1 MGGAGGWM
9 TARPWRNG
17 PPASGAASE
26 DLCMLVRGRVALPPG
41 RHVLRLSAGDYY
53 YAWLN
58 GTRLG
63 QGPAPAAG
71 GVRYYQEYPV
81 EGGRTVTVA
90 VLVCRR
96 AAEDMGWS
104 AGAGQPALWAQFVRG
119 GRVSA
124 RCDEDWRCRLCRA
137 WPDGGSFDDIVALK
151 YKKNIGEG
159 INVIIGELAEANDL
173 KGIIDIADF
182 NSEELG
188 TDKEAVDKLSGLV
201 EIFQKPELDFTNN
214 RAGGDDIL
222 GDAYEYLMR
231 KFAQESG
238 KSKGQF
244 YTPGEVSRIMAKVI
258 GIDKATDPS
267 MTVYD
272 PACGSGSLLIRA
284 ADEAPCEITIY
295 GQEKDNSTAGLA
307 RMNLVLHNKGAGI
320 IVGNKSTLSAP
331 QYKDEHNP
339 ELLKTFNYI
348 VVNPPFSDK
357 SWMDGITIPDIYG
370 RYSEAVLGVPP
381 EKNGDYAWL
390 LHVLKSLKSD
400 GKAAI
405 ILPHGVLFRG
415 NTEADIR
422 KRIIDRGYIKGLI
435 GLPAN
440 LFYGTGIPAC
450 ILVID
455 KEDAAERTGIFM
467 IDASRDYVKDGNK
480 NRLREQDIHKIV
492 TTFLAMDDSNPKYA
506 RFVLND
512 EIKVTNEYNLNISRY
527 IDSTEPED
535 LQDINAHLNGG
546 IPEADVDS
554 MAEYWREYP
563 SLREILFQPLRQGY
577 LHPVVQKGE
586 VVSTITAQP
595 EFIHHADQVDDA
607 YSRWK
612 EAVTPDLM
620 KLDQGGQPQELI
632 ARISELL
639 LSDFAQVPLLDK
651 YDVYEVLMEYWAE
664 TMQDDV
670 YAVCY
675 NGYEAGR
682 EIAYEYVFKKKKENN
697 QTIEV
702 RTDKIKGFEGK
713 LLPKALV
720 AIHFFAEDV
729 KAQEILRDELD
740 QVSADLE
747 EMAEENGGENGL
759 FAQLDDLKRATVA
772 ARIREIKRDPA
783 AKKELT
789 ALQTYLSLMDA
800 ESNYKKALKQA
811 ETDLDERLKKKYPQL
826 TLEEIRHLLVEEKW
840 LSAIYSGIDAIHEAV
855 SHRLSARVTQLVER
869 YEYTLKECEDEV
881 DRYEVK
887 VKSHLERMG
896 FVW

>member
-1 MGGAGGWM
+1 MAIKKSEIYSQIW
-9 TARPWRNG
+9 
-17 PPASGAASE
+17 AAC
-26 DLCMLVRGRVALPPG
+26 DK
-41 RHVLRLSAGDYY
+41 LR
-53 YAWLN
+53 
-58 GTRLG
+58 
-63 QGPAPAAG
+63 G
-71 GVRYYQEYPV
+71 GVEPARYKDYIL
-81 EGGRTVTVA
+81 T
-90 VLVCRR
+90 L
-96 AAEDMGWS
+96 
-104 AGAGQPALWAQFVRG
+104 LFVKY
-119 GRVSA
+119 VSD
-124 RCDEDWRCRLCRA
+124 RFKSSDNWDIEV
-137 WPDGGSFDDIVALK
+137 PEGGSFDDVIALK

-159 INVIIGELAEANDL
+159 INIIIGKLAEANDL

-222 GDAYEYLMR
+222 GDAYEFLMR
-231 KFAQESG
+231 KFAQDSG

-284 ADEAPCEITIY
+284 ADEAPCEISIY

-307 RMNLVLHNKGAGI
+307 RMNLVLHNKGAGV

-331 QYKDEHNP
+331 QYKDENNP

-357 SWMDGITIPDIYG
+357 SWMDGITIPDSYG

-390 LHVLKSLKSD
+390 LHVLKSLKST

-415 NTEADIR
+415 NAEADIR
-422 KRIIDRGYIKGLI
+422 KKIIDRGYIKGII

-450 ILVID
+450 ILVLD
-455 KEDAAERTGIFM
+455 KEDAADRTGIFM
-467 IDASRDYVKDGNK
+467 IDASKGYVKDGNK

-492 TTFLAMDDSNPKYA
+492 TTFLAMDELDPKYA
-506 RFVLND
+506 RFVPNE
-512 EIKVTNEYNLNISRY
+512 EIKVTNEYNLNIPRY
-527 IDSTEPED
+527 IDSSEPED

-546 IPEADVDS
+546 IPETDVDS
-554 MAEYWREYP
+554 MAEYWAVYP
-563 SLREILFQPLRQGY
+563 SLKEILFQPLRPGY
-577 LHPVVQKGE
+577 LRPAVGKDE
-586 VVSTITAQP
+586 VVSTITSYP
-595 EFIHHADQVDDA
+595 EFIRHADQVDDA
-607 YSRWK
+607 YARWK
-612 EAVTPDLM
+612 ETVTHDLM
-620 KLDQGGQPQELI
+620 QLGRDIHPKELI
-632 ARISELL
+632 SKISEQLL
-639 LSDFAQVPLLDK
+639 DDFAQVALLDK

-675 NGYEAGR
+675 DGYEAGR
-682 EIAYEYVFKKKKENN
+682 EIAYEYVTKKKKENG

-702 RTDKIKGFEGK
+702 KTDKIKGFEGK
-713 LLPKALV
+713 LLPKALI
-720 AIHFFAEDV
+720 AAHFFEEDV
-729 KAQEILRDELD
+729 KALDTLRGQLDE
-740 QVSADLE
+740 VSAKLE
-747 EMAEENGGENGL
+747 ELAEENGGEDGM
-759 FAQLDDLKRATVA
+759 FAQLDDLKKATIS
-772 ARIREIKRDPA
+772 ARIKAIKKDPA
-783 AKKELT
+783 AKEELAALKE
-789 ALQTYLSLMDA
+789 YMSLLDA
-800 ESNYKKALKQA
+800 ESNYKKAIKQA
-811 ETDLDERLKKKYPQL
+811 EADLDTKLEKKYPQL
-826 TLEEIRHLLVEEKW
+826 TLEELRHLLVEEKW
-840 LSAIYSGIDAIHEAV
+840 FAAIYSGIDAIHEAV
-855 SHRLSARVTQLVER
+855 SHHLSARVTQLVER

-881 DRYEVK
+881 DQYEAK

-896 FVW
+896 FAW